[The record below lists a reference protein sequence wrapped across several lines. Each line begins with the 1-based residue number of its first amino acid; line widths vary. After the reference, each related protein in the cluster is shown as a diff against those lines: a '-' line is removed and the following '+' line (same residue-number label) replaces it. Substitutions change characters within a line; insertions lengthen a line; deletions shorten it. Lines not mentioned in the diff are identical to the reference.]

1 MLVLQRRPGEAILI
15 DRVTRVEVVSVKGDK
30 VKLAFTAPKDV
41 SIFRTE
47 VLDDSKELAR
57 PQGSDG

>member
-1 MLVLQRRPGEAILI
+1 LLILQRRVGERIVI
-15 DRVTRVEVVSVKGDK
+15 DGVTFVEVVAVKGDK
-30 VKLAFTAPKDV
+30 VKLALTAPKDV

>member
-1 MLVLQRRPGEAILI
+1 LLILQRRVGERIVI
-15 DRVTRVEVVSVKGDK
+15 DGVTFVEVVSVKGDK

-47 VLDDSKELAR
+47 VLEESKDEQ
-57 PQGSDG
+57 PK